1 MANVQHIKD
10 NTLKHLGTSVI
21 FTVVTVIAFGLIYP
35 LVMTGISQ
43 LLFPYQAN
51 GSIVYVNGKAVGSAI
66 IGQLWT
72 KPQYFQGR
80 PSAAGKGYD
89 PTSTGATNLGPT
101 SKKLID
107 STRATIAALKK
118 ANPDATIPVPMDLV
132 TSSGSGIDPDVSPEG
147 AYYQAPRVAKAR
159 NLPVAA
165 VNALIARTILP
176 RTLGFIG
183 EPRVNVLQLN
193 MALDSLH

>member
-1 MANVQHIKD
+1 
-10 NTLKHLGTSVI
+10 
-21 FTVVTVIAFGLIYP
+21 
-35 LVMTGISQ
+35 
-43 LLFPYQAN
+43 
-51 GSIVYVNGKAVGSAI
+51 
-66 IGQLWT
+66 
-72 KPQYFQGR
+72 
-80 PSAAGKGYD
+80 
-89 PTSTGATNLGPT
+89 
-101 SKKLID
+101 
-107 STRATIAALKK
+107 
-118 ANPDATIPVPMDLV
+118 VPMDLV